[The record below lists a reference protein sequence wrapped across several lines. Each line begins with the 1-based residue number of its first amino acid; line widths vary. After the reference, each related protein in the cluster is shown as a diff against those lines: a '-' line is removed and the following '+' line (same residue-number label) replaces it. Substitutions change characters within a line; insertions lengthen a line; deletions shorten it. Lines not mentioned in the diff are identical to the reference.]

1 MIGHHQIPEEI
12 AVRIPVGVM
21 RSLVE
26 RLFLALGLSGEDARV
41 GADVLLYA
49 DIRGIDSHG
58 VSNML
63 RHYLTWLREGSA
75 SPKPKIEVLREAPAT
90 ATLDSDHGLGLVVG
104 KGAMDMAMDKA
115 ATTGIGSVVVTNGRH
130 CGAAAYYAHMA
141 LERDMIGVA
150 MTIGGSVMLPT
161 FGAKPMVGSN
171 PIAMAAPTRVE
182 PPFVFDGATTSVA
195 VNRIIINRRLG
206 TEIPPGW
213 VARPD
218 GAPVMEAG
226 LVPDKFLMLPLG
238 GTRENGS
245 HKGYGLAV
253 MVDILSGLLGGS
265 MAGFRRAHYDVSHHF
280 QAFRIDAFTDLEDFK
295 DELDIYLKAL
305 RETPPALG
313 HERVLYAGLP
323 EHETELDRRARGIP
337 YHPEVVDWF
346 RTTAADLGVEH
357 PLGD

>member
-213 VARPD
+213 VARPRRSPGD
-218 GAPVMEAG
+218 GGGPRPRQ
-226 LVPDKFLMLPLG
+226 VPD
-238 GTRENGS
+238 
-245 HKGYGLAV
+245 AA
-253 MVDILSGLLGGS
+253 
-265 MAGFRRAHYDVSHHF
+265 AGR
-280 QAFRIDAFTDLEDFK
+280 
-295 DELDIYLKAL
+295 
-305 RETPPALG
+305 
-313 HERVLYAGLP
+313 
-323 EHETELDRRARGIP
+323 
-337 YHPEVVDWF
+337 HP
-346 RTTAADLGVEH
+346 
-357 PLGD
+357 